1 MELRRPEEA
10 MRLLDEIYPI
20 VVAHMGEWNA
30 KVVQIAYISCLAM
43 TNRDDEAR
51 AKAAELR
58 EYFVKAAGEE
68 SPQVHAI
75 DQTVQKVNDGFFHKE
90 NQSKQV

>member
-1 MELRRPEEA
+1 
-10 MRLLDEIYPI
+10 
-20 VVAHMGEWNA
+20 
-30 KVVQIAYISCLAM
+30 M
-43 TNRDDEAR
+43 TNRDDEAQ

-58 EYFVKAAGEE
+58 EYFVKAAGKE